1 MVGMTA
7 SGLQQEVGVTAA
19 RIAANGRNGRTR
31 VELQD
36 VSKSFGPVQ
45 ALRGVSFA
53 VQQGEVV
60 ALLGPNG
67 AGKTTAI
74 SIMLGLRT
82 ATTGQARLLGLDPRD
97 SRARSSCGVMLQ
109 ESGVPMT
116 LTVRELV
123 DLFRGY
129 YPTPL
134 TAERAIAIAGLE
146 DKARARAGTLSG
158 GQRQRLYFALAV
170 CGDPDVLFLDEPTAS
185 LDVEARHEFWTQ
197 VRGFVQAGKTIVL
210 TTHYLEEAD
219 ALADRVVVIDHGQ
232 VIADASPA
240 AIKARVAGKRVS
252 FDTDQPLDDAAF
264 AGLPVQNLRLAAHH
278 ASLLSPEPEAVLRA
292 LFARGASLRNLEVV
306 GAGLE
311 EAFLTLT
318 HNE

>member
-1 MVGMTA
+1 MKEAPMVGMT
-7 SGLQQEVGVTAA
+7 LDKA
-19 RIAANGRNGRTR
+19 RAVPRDSDRRGAVQ
-31 VELQD
+31 VELHA
-36 VSKSFGPVQ
+36 VCKSFGAVQ
-45 ALRGVSFA
+45 ALRDVNVA
-53 VQQGEVV
+53 VRQGEVV

-74 SIMLGLRT
+74 SIILGLRT
-82 ATTGQARLLGLDPRD
+82 ATTGQARLLGLDPCD
-97 SRARSSCGVMLQ
+97 PRARSSCGVMLQ

-129 YPTPL
+129 YPVPL

-185 LDVEARHEFWTQ
+185 LDVEARHEFWAQ

-210 TTHYLEEAD
+210 TTHYIEEAD

-240 AIKARVAGKRVS
+240 VIKARVAGKRVS

-292 LFARGASLRNLEVV
+292 LFARGATVHNLEVV

>member
-1 MVGMTA
+1 MGMI
-7 SGLQQEVGVTAA
+7 E
-19 RIAANGRNGRTR
+19 REGRVVKSTEPTVRAGFADHGGCAQ
-31 VELQD
+31 VELQG
-36 VSKSFGPVQ
+36 VSKSFGAAQ
-45 ALRGVSFA
+45 ALRDVSFA
-53 VQQGEVV
+53 VGQGEVV

-82 ATTGQARLLGLDPRD
+82 PTTGRARLLGLDPRD
-97 SRARSSCGVMLQ
+97 LRARSRCGVMLQ
-109 ESGVPMT
+109 ESGVPMM

-129 YPTPL
+129 YPAPL
-134 TAERAIAIAGLE
+134 PAGAAITMAGLGE
-146 DKARARAGTLSG
+146 KANARAGTLSG

-170 CGDPDVLFLDEPTAS
+170 CGDPDALFLDEPTAA
-185 LDVEARHEFWTQ
+185 LDVEARREFWVQ
-197 VRGFVQAGKTIVL
+197 VRLFVQAGKTIVL

-219 ALADRVVVIDHGQ
+219 ALADRIVVIDHGQ

-264 AGLPVQNLRLAAHH
+264 AGLPVQNLQLAAHH
-278 ASLLSPEPEAVLRA
+278 ASLLSPEPEAVLQA

-318 HNE
+318 HGA

>member
-1 MVGMTA
+1 MGMI
-7 SGLQQEVGVTAA
+7 E
-19 RIAANGRNGRTR
+19 REGRVVKSTEPTVRAGFADHGGRAQ
-31 VELQD
+31 VELQG
-36 VSKSFGPVQ
+36 VSKSFGAAQ
-45 ALRGVSFA
+45 ALRDVSFA
-53 VQQGEVV
+53 VGQGEVV

-82 ATTGQARLLGLDPRD
+82 PSTGRARLLGLDPRD
-97 SRARSSCGVMLQ
+97 LRARSRCGVMLQ
-109 ESGVPMT
+109 ESGVPMM

-129 YPTPL
+129 YPAPL
-134 TAERAIAIAGLE
+134 PAERAITMAGLE
-146 DKARARAGTLSG
+146 EKAKARAGTLSG

-170 CGDPDVLFLDEPTAS
+170 CGDPEVLFLDEPTAA
-185 LDVEARHEFWTQ
+185 LDVEARREFWAQ
-197 VRGFVQAGKTIVL
+197 VRAFVQAGKTIVL

-219 ALADRVVVIDHGQ
+219 ALADRVVVIDHGH
-232 VIADASPA
+232 VIADATPA

-252 FDTDQPLDDAAF
+252 FDLDQPLDDAAF
-264 AGLPVQNLRLAAHH
+264 AGLPVQNLQLAARH

-292 LFARGASLRNLEVV
+292 LFARGASLHNLEVV